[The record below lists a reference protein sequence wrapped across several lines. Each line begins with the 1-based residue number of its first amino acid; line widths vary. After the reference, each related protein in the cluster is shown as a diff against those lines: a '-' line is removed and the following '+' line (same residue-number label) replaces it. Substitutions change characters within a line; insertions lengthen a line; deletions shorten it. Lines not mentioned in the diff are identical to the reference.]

1 MPRVIPV
8 PPQIAGRLV
17 TQHHYLHRR
26 PPISDAY
33 GIDDAGDIVGV
44 VTFGTP
50 ASRHLQKSACPS
62 DPSKVTELNRLW
74 VHDDMPRNTEVTQ
87 RRGQGVRNVGLWC
100 AHLMLDDLASWRGG
114 GETHRDVVTFRL
126 GGLLRLLQESA

>member
-8 PPQIAGRLV
+8 PPQLAGRLV

-44 VTFGTP
+44 VTYCGWPSLDWAVTP
-50 ASRHLQKSACPS
+50 PPKAA
-62 DPSKVTELNRLW
+62 
-74 VHDDMPRNTEVTQ
+74 
-87 RRGQGVRNVGLWC
+87 
-100 AHLMLDDLASWRGG
+100 
-114 GETHRDVVTFRL
+114 
-126 GGLLRLLQESA
+126 

>member
-8 PPQIAGRLV
+8 PPQLAGRLV

-74 VHDDMPRNTEVTQ
+74 VHDDMPRNTESWFVARAL
-87 RRGQGVRNVGLWC
+87 RRLAPRIVVSYADTAHGHVGFIYRALNFHYAGWVC
-100 AHLMLDDLASWRGG
+100 
-114 GETHRDVVTFRL
+114 
-126 GGLLRLLQESA
+126 